1 MLKKRYL
8 VAAVFAVA
16 GFLGLSAPPAALAAG
31 CGNVVVNES
40 NGNVTIGNN
49 AISRTFSTAAG
60 KLKTVEINNKLASTT
75 LVPGSGSEEFVI
87 QSLAEATRLPRIKCK
102 SGAKTL
108 RLELPRS
115 RASCSKLHQLR
126 SFSGSSCPAADR
138 SAARVR
144 RGARKSVTDSHTCAA
159 RLPLP

>member
-1 MLKKRYL
+1 MGRRTDKMKGKHMLKKRYL

-31 CGNVVVNES
+31 YGNVVVNES

-75 LVPGSGSEEFVI
+75 LVPGRGPRNLLFN
-87 QSLAEATRLPRIKCK
+87 RLPR
-102 SGAKTL
+102 
-108 RLELPRS
+108 PRDLSRPVLS
-115 RASCSKLHQLR
+115 RASGPR
-126 SFSGSSCPAADR
+126 P
-138 SAARVR
+138 
-144 RGARKSVTDSHTCAA
+144 
-159 RLPLP
+159 

>member
-31 CGNVVVNES
+31 YGNVVVNES

-87 QSLAEATRLPRIKCK
+87 QSLAEAT
-102 SGAKTL
+102 
-108 RLELPRS
+108 
-115 RASCSKLHQLR
+115 
-126 SFSGSSCPAADR
+126 
-138 SAARVR
+138 
-144 RGARKSVTDSHTCAA
+144 
-159 RLPLP
+159 